1 MKILITLTILLIMIS
16 SVNANIYSDIKD
28 KAFELKQNT
37 TLDTIYE
44 IDNYVEARTI
54 YQYNKYPVNF
64 FDFWRTGVGD
74 CTDKAKLKRYMLK
87 KLDIKTRS
95 VYGLNYHNNKWYRH
109 DWYEFKINN
118 SWYEIESEMFDG
130 LKKIGS
136 GRW

>member
-1 MKILITLTILLIMIS
+1 MKKLITLTILLLMINL
-16 SVNANIYSDIKD
+16 VNANAYNEIEN
-28 KAFELKQNT
+28 KAFELKKNN
-37 TLDTIYE
+37 TLDTIYS
-44 IDNYVEARTI
+44 IDNYVEERTT

-87 KLDIKTRS
+87 KLDISTRA
-95 VYGLNYHNNKWYRH
+95 VYGIAYINGSWHRD

-118 SWYEIESEMFDG
+118 SWYEIESE
-130 LKKIGS
+130 LYEIKKYGN